1 MLVKVIGHWV
11 AQDESGNEYVQ
22 YRLRL
27 SQGGNSRE
35 VVKRFSAFCDF
46 ASTLSFYEGNNLTL
60 ADLAPKKSVWLS
72 LSSLIMGGR
81 RSGVDPVV
89 IKEREGGLE
98 KYMNEVLGRKELR
111 RLPFVQQFL
120 GFALKVERKGL
131 GREGGREGRFGSLRR
146 DE

>member
-1 MLVKVIGHWV
+1 MKVIGHWL
-11 AQDESGNEYVQ
+11 AQDEAGNEYVQ

-46 ASTLSFYEGNNLTL
+46 DSTLSFYEGYDLTL
-60 ADLAPKKSVWLS
+60 AELAPKKSVWLS
-72 LSSLIMGGR
+72 LSSLMMGGMGR
-81 RSGVDPVV
+81 SSGVDPVV

-98 KYMNEVLGRKELR
+98 RYMNEVLGRKELR

-120 GFALKVERKGL
+120 GFALKVEKKG
-131 GREGGREGRFGSLRR
+131 
-146 DE
+146 